1 MALWRAWYDANEA
14 GKRLCHQ
21 QQRLE
26 TEVLK
31 SAGGFPV
38 LKLEIPGEAKP
49 VVTRTCQEIDSWL
62 PGAAMAEARKTA
74 KAELAA
80 RIRKWNAADEQFGY
94 SRTRSG
100 ETQIAGIQEAS
111 ANSLWEAPALTTSD
125 IIAKLHAII
134 ETEDP
139 GSQLMEMPWPQLQII
154 LADLVR
160 IDHPA

>member
-1 MALWRAWYDANEA
+1 MPSATETGNGSPEIRRRFSSPKA
-14 GKRLCHQ
+14 GDTGRSQTRCHPH
-21 QQRLE
+21 L
-26 TEVLK
+26 
-31 SAGGFPV
+31 
-38 LKLEIPGEAKP
+38 PGNRQL
-49 VVTRTCQEIDSWL
+49 VT
-62 PGAAMAEARKTA
+62 GAAMAEARKTA

-139 GSQLMEMPWPQLQII
+139 GSQLMERPWPQLQII